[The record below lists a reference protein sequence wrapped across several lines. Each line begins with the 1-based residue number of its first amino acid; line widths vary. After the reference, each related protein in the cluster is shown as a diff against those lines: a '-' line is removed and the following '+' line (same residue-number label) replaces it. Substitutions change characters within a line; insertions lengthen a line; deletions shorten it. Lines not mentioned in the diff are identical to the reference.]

1 MASERYAPA
10 GLLVERHDRA
20 IMIDGGPGA
29 EPDRPV
35 EDWLVTDERAE
46 LIAKIRRIARKQF
59 GVRPRAGSAS
69 LDDVRIDAE
78 PVVHTS
84 RSTYGYR
91 IQLGE
96 SMAAW
101 APEFLE
107 FPEWAASARVM
118 CADAAGWNR
127 PIRFA
132 KRVGGHAAALDV
144 AEAAQ
149 AMNVARLVFAHV
161 GKPTSVRS
169 MLVTR
174 FRLESLAR
182 KESRTSWL
190 SWLSA
195 RRTLDVDRDPT
206 SPLVISFLELK
217 VGERYCFGRR
227 PTDLDSIQRHHA
239 E

>member
-1 MASERYAPA
+1 
-10 GLLVERHDRA
+10 
-20 IMIDGGPGA
+20 MIDGGPGA

-35 EDWLVTDERAE
+35 EDWLVTDERAA
-46 LIAKIRRIARKQF
+46 LIAKIRRTARQQF

-84 RSTYGYR
+84 RTTYGYR

-107 FPEWAASARVM
+107 VPEWAAGAQVM
-118 CADAAGWNR
+118 FADAAGWNR

-132 KRVGGHAAALDV
+132 KGVGGHAAALDV

-149 AMNVARLVFAHV
+149 AINVARLVFAHV
-161 GKPTSVRS
+161 GRS
-169 MLVTR
+169 TIRALDAGNSFPFGELGQEGVKS
-174 FRLESLAR
+174 ELA
-182 KESRTSWL
+182 
-190 SWLSA
+190 
-195 RRTLDVDRDPT
+195 
-206 SPLVISFLELK
+206 
-217 VGERYCFGRR
+217 
-227 PTDLDSIQRHHA
+227 
-239 E
+239 

>member
-1 MASERYAPA
+1 MTERIRDACTLKLLGIGAMASERYAPA

-29 EPDRPV
+29 EPDHPV

-46 LIAKIRRIARKQF
+46 LIAKIRRIAREQF

-69 LDDVRIDAE
+69 LDDVQIDAE

-84 RSTYGYR
+84 RTTYGYR

-107 FPEWAASARVM
+107 FPEWAAGARVM
-118 CADAAGWNR
+118 FADAAGWNR

-144 AEAAQ
+144 AGAAQ

-161 GKPTSVRS
+161 GKPTIRALDAGNSFPFGE
-169 MLVTR
+169 LGQEGVTY
-174 FRLESLAR
+174 
-182 KESRTSWL
+182 
-190 SWLSA
+190 
-195 RRTLDVDRDPT
+195 
-206 SPLVISFLELK
+206 EL
-217 VGERYCFGRR
+217 
-227 PTDLDSIQRHHA
+227 T
-239 E
+239 

>member
-1 MASERYAPA
+1 MVERIVDSCTLKLLGIGAMASERYAPA
-10 GLLVERHDRA
+10 ALLIERHDRA

-29 EPDRPV
+29 EPDRPL

-46 LIAKIRRIARKQF
+46 LIAKIRRTARQQF
-59 GVRPRAGSAS
+59 GVRPRAGSAY

-84 RSTYGYR
+84 RATYGYR

-101 APEFLE
+101 ATEFLE
-107 FPEWAASARVM
+107 FPEWAAGAQVM
-118 CADAAGWNR
+118 FADAAGWNR

-161 GKPTSVRS
+161 GKPTIRALDAGNSFPFGE
-169 MLVTR
+169 LGQEGVTY
-174 FRLESLAR
+174 ELA
-182 KESRTSWL
+182 
-190 SWLSA
+190 
-195 RRTLDVDRDPT
+195 
-206 SPLVISFLELK
+206 
-217 VGERYCFGRR
+217 
-227 PTDLDSIQRHHA
+227 
-239 E
+239 